1 MKKLFNA
8 TNLKILAML
17 TMLIDHVGLI
27 LLDHMQVCR
36 VIGRLAFPIF
46 AFFVVEGFFHT
57 KNVKKYMLRM
67 AVFAIIS
74 EPIYDFA
81 ISGSFCDMN
90 AQNVMFTFLFAL
102 IMMYALGLQ
111 SLSLRLI
118 GIAFAV
124 FASVLLSTDYDLYGI
139 VLILTMYCF
148 RNERNNMILWT
159 SIEHIL
165 LANGIQR
172 AAIFS
177 NLILCFYNG
186 EKGKNLKYM
195 FYIFYPLH
203 LLVLGIIAYV
213 Y

>member
-27 LLDHMQVCR
+27 LLDNMQVCR

-81 ISGSFCDMN
+81 ISGSFFDMN

-118 GIAFAV
+118 GIACAV